1 MILALHAL
9 AFLLAAPAAH
19 ASAAHHGGNSFV
31 HFLFRFGLFGLPLI
45 SAVDS
50 SFVPLPIP
58 GVTDILIIV
67 YAASKANLF
76 LLVALATIGSAA
88 GGLFSHA
95 VGRAGGL
102 AFLEKHVSPA
112 ILKRVTEWMDKHAIL
127 AVALPALLPPPMPLS
142 PFVLVAG
149 AAHMSRRKFMTAF
162 TISRFVRHC
171 LAAWI
176 GVHYGR
182 HVIHLWNQFSA
193 KWGVTILVVLWT
205 TIILFTAIAIWQLY
219 KTSRD
224 LKQGG
229 ASSGAGSQGAKSQGA
244 KPQQA

>member
-1 MILALHAL
+1 MLIAVHAL
-9 AFLLAAPAAH
+9 AAFLALP
-19 ASAAHHGGNSFV
+19 AAHHGPNPFV
-31 HFLFRFGLFGLPLI
+31 HFLFRFGLFGLPVI

-67 YAASKANLF
+67 YAASKSNVF
-76 LLVALATIGSAA
+76 LLVTLATIGSAL

-102 AFLEKHVSPA
+102 AFLEKHVSPN
-112 ILKRVTEWMDKHAIL
+112 ILKRVTAWMDKHAVL
-127 AVALPALLPPPMPLS
+127 AVAVPAILPPPMPLS

-149 AAHMSRRKFMTAF
+149 AAHMSRKKFMTAF

-171 LAAWI
+171 IAAWI

-193 KWGVTILVVLWT
+193 KWGVTILAVLWSV
-205 TIILFTAIAIWQLY
+205 IILFTAIAIWQLY

-224 LKQGG
+224 LKQRGPTP
-229 ASSGAGSQGAKSQGA
+229 SA